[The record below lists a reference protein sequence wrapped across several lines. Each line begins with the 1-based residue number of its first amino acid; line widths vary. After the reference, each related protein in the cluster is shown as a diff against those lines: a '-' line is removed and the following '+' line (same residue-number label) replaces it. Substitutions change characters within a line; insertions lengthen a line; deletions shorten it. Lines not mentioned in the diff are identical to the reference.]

1 MFIRKYT
8 YDQTSL
14 DLNNDEIKVLC
25 KVIDKLIFN
34 PEYVSNQFKVTSRD
48 VEVIN
53 QMRTSL
59 NGVKL

>member
-8 YDQTSL
+8 DDQTSL
-14 DLNNDEIKVLC
+14 DLNNDEIKVLR
-25 KVIDKLIFN
+25 KLIDKLLFN
-34 PEYVSNQFKVTSRD
+34 PECVSNQFKVTSRD

-59 NGVKL
+59 NGIR